1 MVFKLSCPAGAPQP
15 EKHQKSIE
23 NKWLT
28 ASKNC
33 AKTYTKVE
41 NAAKDGELV
50 SILTHGGILYNVVDK
65 RTI

>member
-1 MVFKLSCPAGAPQP
+1 MIT
-15 EKHQKSIE
+15 IE
-23 NKWLT
+23 MCLVEPT

-41 NAAKDGELV
+41 NAAKDEELV

-65 RTI
+65 RTV